1 MMRDPG
7 AMIGWIRRPSRAP
20 SRPTERAMIS
30 ATAGV
35 SVRVHLLVSALA
47 CARRQMLGT
56 ARLGT
61 APHGTAQTAGCRRR
75 VRGGG
80 GAPEG

>member
-35 SVRVHLLVSALA
+35 SVRMHVLVSALA

-56 ARLGT
+56 AR
-61 APHGTAQTAGCRRR
+61 HGTAETAGRRRR
-75 VRGGG
+75 VRGGE